1 MTWWFLGAWAAAGA
15 FPYEVVSRTLDNG
28 VAVHVV
34 PMPSPGVVTFGTWM
48 SVGSRDELDPGRTGF
63 AHFFEHLMFLGTPT
77 LSGDARERALLRM
90 GADDNAWTWLDETVY
105 HVTLPASEL
114 ETVIRMEADRFQHLQ
129 LTPDQVR
136 REAGA
141 VYGEFRKGRSNPDE
155 LLDEA
160 LHATAFGAHTY
171 GHSTIGFETD
181 IQAMPEAWSYAGQ
194 FFAANYRPD
203 RARVF
208 VVGDVDPAA
217 ALAWVES
224 SYGAWRPADAPARAP
239 VAEPPQVG
247 ARRVS
252 VPWPAAVPPRIRF
265 GWRIPGSRPDDV
277 DVVALS
283 LVEQLLLSEVGSL
296 RRRLVDELGVAFSVG
311 GGREDFVDPCLF
323 VVAVDLKPGA
333 DVAQVEAIVREE
345 VERLRG
351 GVEGSALARLKQ
363 HARYAFLSA
372 LDDPLEVFMALGWAA
387 RRGGGTDAVDRWFE
401 TFDRIGPGEVAG
413 AARRYLIDEG
423 LTVAT
428 LVGAP

>member
-1 MTWWFLGAWAAAGA
+1 MWWLLGAWAAAGA

-48 SVGSRDELDPGRTGF
+48 SVGSRDEVDPGRTGF

-77 LSGDARERALLRM
+77 LSGADRERALLRM
-90 GADDNAWTWLDETVY
+90 GAEDNAWTWLDETVY
-105 HVTLPASEL
+105 HVTLPASDL

-129 LTPDQVR
+129 LTAEQVR

-160 LHATAFGAHTY
+160 LHAAAFGVHTY
-171 GHSTIGFETD
+171 GHSTIGYEAD

-194 FFAANYRPD
+194 FFASTYRPD
-203 RARVF
+203 RARVV

-217 ALAWVES
+217 ALAWVEAA
-224 SYGAWRPADAPARAP
+224 YGSWRPAADPPRGP
-239 VAEPPQVG
+239 VAEPDQTVV
-247 ARRVS
+247 RRVS
-252 VPWPAAVPPRIRF
+252 VPWPQAVPPRLRM

-296 RRRLVDELGVAFSVG
+296 RRRLVDDLGLAYTVG

-333 DVAQVEAIVREE
+333 DVAQVEAIVQEE
-345 VERLRG
+345 IARLRAG
-351 GVEGSALARLKQ
+351 LEATALARLKQ

-372 LDDPLEVFMALGWAA
+372 LDEPAQVFMAFGWAA
-387 RRGGGTDAVDRWFE
+387 RRGGPDAVDRWFE
-401 TFDRIGPGEVAG
+401 TFDRVGADEVAG
-413 AARRYLIDEG
+413 AARRYLVDG
-423 LTVAT
+423 RLTVAT